1 MMFSELNINP
11 LRKNTGDCVVRA
23 IGTVTDRDWDDTY
36 LDLAVKGFFLKEMP
50 SLNSVWGAYLRDLGY
65 TRHIIPDTCPD
76 CYTVGD
82 FVKDHPRGRYVL
94 GTGTHAIAL
103 IDGTVFDT
111 FDSTEEIPIFYFEKE
126 K

>member
-11 LRKNTGDCVVRA
+11 YRKNTGDCVVRA

-36 LDLAVKGFFLKEMP
+36 LDLVVKGFFLKEMP

>member
-11 LRKNTGDCVVRA
+11 LRKNTGDCVIRA

-36 LDLAVKGFFLKEMP
+36 LDLAVKGFGMKEMP
-50 SLNSVWGAYLRDLGY
+50 SMNNVWGAYLRDMGF

-76 CYTVGD
+76 CYTVED
-82 FVKDHPRGRYVL
+82 FTKDHPRGRYVL

-103 IDGTVFDT
+103 IDGTVYDT